1 MNEFNVLK
9 ETAKFDGLYEG
20 ATYCFII
27 KEAGK
32 RKCQKEGIYYGYAP
46 LSCICVLSESGEV
59 SYYKKSD
66 IISYSLAEKQ
76 LDLPIEKAIEVL
88 EEYVQSE
95 AEDGN
100 VLLCAALDVA
110 IKTLNEKAKAYE
122 EIIENDSQEE
132 CEK

>member
-1 MNEFNVLK
+1 MNEFNVSK
-9 ETAKFDGLYEG
+9 ETAKLDGLYEG

-27 KEAGK
+27 KEVGK
-32 RKCQKEGIYYGYAP
+32 RKYQKEGIYYGYAP
-46 LSCICVLSESGEV
+46 LSCICVLSESGGV

-66 IISYSLAEKQ
+66 IISYSLVEKQ

-88 EEYVQSE
+88 QEYVQSE

>member
-1 MNEFNVLK
+1 MDDFGILK
-9 ETAKFDGLYEG
+9 KNSNLNSLYEG
-20 ATYCFII
+20 ATYSFTI
-27 KEAGK
+27 KETGK
-32 RKCQKEGIYYGYAP
+32 KKCQKEGIYYGYAP

-59 SYYKKSD
+59 NYYKESD
-66 IISYSLAEKQ
+66 IVSCSLAEKQ

-88 EEYVQSE
+88 QVYVQSE

-110 IKTLNEKAKAYE
+110 IKALNEKAKANE
-122 EIIENDSQEE
+122 EIIGNDLQED

>member
-1 MNEFNVLK
+1 MDDFGILK
-9 ETAKFDGLYEG
+9 KNSNLNSLYEG
-20 ATYCFII
+20 ATYCFRI
-27 KEAGK
+27 KEVGK
-32 RKCQKEGIYYGYAP
+32 RAYQIEGIYYGYAP

-88 EEYVQSE
+88 QVYVQSE

-110 IKTLNEKAKAYE
+110 IKALDEKAISSQKVE
-122 EIIENDSQEE
+122 SDSQEDY
-132 CEK
+132 EK